1 MSLPA
6 IVFDLD
12 GTLVDSAP
20 DIARALNALLVEL
33 GHPALDLPTVTS
45 LIGDGTGILIQRAL
59 TLFGSLVSTADL
71 PALNDRLVAHYLR
84 QPADATKPY
93 PGVVETLTTLRDAGY
108 PMGVCTNK
116 GQRLAELVLAETG
129 LADFFTVTIGG
140 DTELGRKPDP
150 RSLLAVIKRLG
161 AMPADAWLIGD
172 SINDVDAAKAAGV
185 RVVLVSFGYGHGEPG
200 LAEADVKIDR
210 FAELGAILKQA

>member
-1 MSLPA
+1 MSLPVL
-6 IVFDLD
+6 VFDLD

-20 DIARALNALLVEL
+20 DIRRALNTLLAEL
-33 GHPALDLPTVTS
+33 GHTALDLPTVTS

-59 TLFGSLVSTADL
+59 ARLGSPISTAEI

-84 QPADATKPY
+84 HPADATNPY
-93 PGVVETLTTLRDAGY
+93 PGVLETLTGFRDAGY

-129 LADFFTVTIGG
+129 LAEFFTVTIGG

-150 RSLLAVIKRLG
+150 RSLLAVIERLSG
-161 AMPADAWLIGD
+161 EPSSAWLIGD
-172 SINDVDAAKAAGV
+172 SINDVEAAKAAGV
-185 RVVLVSFGYGHGEPG
+185 RVVLANFGYGHGEPG
-200 LAEADVKIDR
+200 LADADAMIDR
-210 FAELGAILKQA
+210 FAELSAILKPA

>member
-1 MSLPA
+1 MRLPA
-6 IVFDLD
+6 LVFDLD

-20 DIARALNALLVEL
+20 DIGRALNTLLVQL
-33 GHPALDLPTVTS
+33 GHPALDLHKVTA

-59 TLFGSLVSTADL
+59 ALLGAPISTAEI
-71 PALNDRLVAHYLR
+71 PALNDRLVGHYLR
-84 QPADATKPY
+84 HPADATKPY
-93 PGVVETLTTLRDAGY
+93 PGVVETLATLRDAGY

-129 LADFFTVTIGG
+129 LAEFFTVTIGG

-150 RSLLAVIKRLG
+150 RTLRATIERLG
-161 AMPADAWLIGD
+161 GEPSNAWLIGD
-172 SINDVDAAKAAGV
+172 SINDVEAAEAAGV

-200 LAEADVKIDR
+200 LADADETIDR
-210 FAELGAILKQA
+210 FAELGPILKQA